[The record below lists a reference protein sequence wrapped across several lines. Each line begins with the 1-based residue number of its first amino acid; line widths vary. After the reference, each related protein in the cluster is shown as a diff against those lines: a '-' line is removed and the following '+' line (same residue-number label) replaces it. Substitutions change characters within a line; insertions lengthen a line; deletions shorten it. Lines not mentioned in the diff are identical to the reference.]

1 MNIVVV
7 VFDTL
12 RQDHVGA
19 YGNSWI
25 VTPHLDAFARD
36 AVRFTRAYP
45 ESLPT
50 LLFRRALHT
59 GLRTYPSTGIASTRA
74 SFPV

>member
-19 YGNSWI
+19 YGN
-25 VTPHLDAFARD
+25 PLDSDPASRRIRPGFS
-36 AVRFTRAYP
+36 AVHQ
-45 ESLPT
+45 SL
-50 LLFRRALHT
+50 
-59 GLRTYPSTGIASTRA
+59 S
-74 SFPV
+74 

>member
-25 VTPHLDAFARD
+25 VTPHLDAFAQR
-36 AVRFTRAYP
+36 
-45 ESLPT
+45 
-50 LLFRRALHT
+50 RRAVHQSL
-59 GLRTYPSTGIASTRA
+59 S
-74 SFPV
+74 

>member
-19 YGNSWI
+19 YGNPWI
-25 VTPHLDAFARD
+25 VTPHLDAFAQD
-36 AVRFTRAYP
+36 SVLFTRAYP

-59 GLRTYPSTGIASTRA
+59 GNLRK
-74 SFPV
+74 